1 MMQRGRW
8 FGVALI
14 TVAVVATAGG
24 PASAAATRRPFDPV
38 RKLGRGLANVTLGLL
53 ELPFRISVVYEGH
66 GVGAAAF
73 WGSLAGIQAA
83 VTRMVVGAVEVVTF
97 PLPLPRVGYGP
108 IVEPEFLL
116 NPKEPVETAGGS

>member
-1 MMQRGRW
+1 MTQRGRR
-8 FGVALI
+8 FGVALLAL
-14 TVAVVATAGG
+14 AVVVTAWEPG
-24 PASAAATRRPFDPV
+24 AAAATKRPFGPV
-38 RKLGRGLANVTLGLL
+38 RKLGRGLANVSLGVL
-53 ELPFRISVVYEGH
+53 ELPFRISVVYEDH

-116 NPKEPVETAGGS
+116 NPKEPVETAGSS

>member
-1 MMQRGRW
+1 MTQRARRI
-8 FGVALI
+8 GVALI
-14 TVAVVATAGG
+14 ALAVVAAAWE
-24 PASAAATRRPFDPV
+24 PSAAAATQRPFGPV
-38 RKLGRGLANVTLGLL
+38 RKLGRGLANVALGVL
-53 ELPFRISVVYEGH
+53 EVPFRIGVVYEDH

-83 VTRMVVGAVEVVTF
+83 VARIVVGAVEVVTF

-116 NPKEPVETAGGS
+116 NPKEPVETTGSV